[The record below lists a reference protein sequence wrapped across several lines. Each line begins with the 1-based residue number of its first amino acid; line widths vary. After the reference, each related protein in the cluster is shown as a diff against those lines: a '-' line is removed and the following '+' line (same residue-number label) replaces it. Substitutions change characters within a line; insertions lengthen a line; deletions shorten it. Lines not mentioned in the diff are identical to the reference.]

1 MQDLYEDSE
10 MVVRCVCYDEA
21 GVRQESLWG
30 TIMFAADTVICSE
43 SEAKQNT
50 CV

>member
-10 MVVRCVCYDEA
+10 MVVRCVCYDDGQA
-21 GVRQESLWG
+21 GVSVG
-30 TIMFAADTVICSE
+30 TIMFAADAVICCE